1 MNGIVKIITPE
12 EFRKQER
19 AGIPR
24 DVYEKAEGIVD
35 AVKER
40 GMDALVEYS
49 AKFDNFGLTPENVM
63 VPEGEIEKS
72 GGVLSPLEK
81 GAIDEAFARVE
92 KVQKEIA
99 KDAMR
104 KTSCAVGK
112 GGSVE
117 FVPRAVGRVGIYVP
131 GGVAPLPSSLLMA
144 GIPARV
150 AGVKEIIVCTPPR
163 REGISPA
170 ILYVAKKLGIKKA
183 YLLGGTQAVA
193 AMAYGIPGIMGKADM
208 VCGPGN
214 VYAAAAKQIASSRGL
229 LKVDLVAGPSEVMVI
244 AAKGARAG
252 YAAADMLAQAEH
264 GVNSPA
270 ILLTESREFA
280 EEVGRELEAQLS
292 TLKNR
297 ENAEKSLRN
306 CGAIVVVGSMEEA
319 VRICNSYAPEHV
331 EVLGKG
337 AEGIAGGIVRAGAVF
352 VNTCESF
359 ADYGMSGGNHIL
371 PTGGTAKFLSGLSVY
386 EFVVRT
392 YVEKMGDAE
401 QEGVAEL
408 AGAFAGIEGL
418 EAHAR
423 AAGMRAGAAGAKGD
437 EPKPRGSGEEGK
449 GEAGK

>member
-35 AVKER
+35 SVKER

-72 GGVLSPLEK
+72 GGMLSPLEK

-117 FVPRAVGRVGIYVP
+117 CVPRAVGRGGIYVP

-229 LKVDLVAGPSEVMVI
+229 LA
-244 AAKGARAG
+244 
-252 YAAADMLAQAEH
+252 
-264 GVNSPA
+264 
-270 ILLTESREFA
+270 
-280 EEVGRELEAQLS
+280 
-292 TLKNR
+292 
-297 ENAEKSLRN
+297 LR
-306 CGAIVVVGSMEEA
+306 
-319 VRICNSYAPEHV
+319 
-331 EVLGKG
+331 K
-337 AEGIAGGIVRAGAVF
+337 
-352 VNTCESF
+352 
-359 ADYGMSGGNHIL
+359 
-371 PTGGTAKFLSGLSVY
+371 
-386 EFVVRT
+386 
-392 YVEKMGDAE
+392 
-401 QEGVAEL
+401 
-408 AGAFAGIEGL
+408 
-418 EAHAR
+418 
-423 AAGMRAGAAGAKGD
+423 
-437 EPKPRGSGEEGK
+437 
-449 GEAGK
+449 